1 MLFCR
6 DIAQQERVRDQIQF
20 TRDEILARIGEY
32 ESKKR
37 VLAALRDATSP
48 SNSLTAD
55 YNKLE
60 NNLNSSNANLTE
72 FAKNVEAKR
81 QECLSGRIRAKAG
94 GSSDDIPA
102 CTEYESMLEN
112 STDLI
117 FGNSELYA
125 CVKDLGFQVKDV
137 DSTKESIND
146 IIQQINEEISELN
159 QDLRRAGA
167 KYPSLARHAA
177 DSQDQLD
184 SRWLHFKFNS
194 KREEYSSRASSR
206 YYSVAA
212 STRASGWFWSV
223 RASYSRSRSESS
235 FQSSMNR
242 AEVKVQGELL
252 RVTVNRPWFR
262 PSLFKSNHFQ
272 PTAVSAYSVHS
283 LKFVCYTKSTYHISL
298 D

>member
-1 MLFCR
+1 MIINFICR
-6 DIAQQERVRDQIQF
+6 DIAQQERVRDQIQL

-37 VLAALRDATSP
+37 VLVALRDATSL
-48 SNSLTAD
+48 SNSLTTD
-55 YNKLE
+55 YNNLE
-60 NNLNSSNANLTE
+60 QNLNSSNDKLTD
-72 FAKNVEAKR
+72 FATKVETKR

-94 GSSDDIPA
+94 GSSDEITA

-125 CVKDLGFQVKDV
+125 CVKDLGFQVNDV
-137 DSTKESIND
+137 DSTKESING
-146 IIQQINEEISELN
+146 IIQDINEEISELN

-184 SRWLHFKFNS
+184 SRWLRFNFNS
-194 KREEYSSRASSR
+194 QRYEYSSRASSR

-242 AEVKVQGELL
+242 AGVKVKGELL

-272 PTAVSAYSVHS
+272 PTAVSTIVM
-283 LKFVCYTKSTYHISL
+283 CTYHGTAFNCMA
-298 D
+298 